1 MWKSQE
7 RIKPEHTA
15 PAAECTPVSAPAPNV
30 PLHAGLADGGHADAG
45 RADAGHADSGL
56 VDAGVLVIDIQ
67 AELAYWE
74 QAYRLSSFHRRD
86 FGFTD
91 YRPSLKFAYDAYLW
105 HYRQP
110 LETLLPALH
119 HKYRQV
125 VPAGERL
132 DWERMCRLVRA
143 VWQRLLRNGPANT
156 APGLSRAAPA
166 KKLQPAPRLR
176 ATVARPPPLPV
187 HAPSRRED
195 RTRFPP
201 V

>member
-1 MWKSQE
+1 MWKSE
-7 RIKPEHTA
+7 DRIKPDHTV
-15 PAAECTPVSAPAPNV
+15 PAAECTPVSAPAHGGPQ
-30 PLHAGLADGGHADAG
+30 HAGAADAGLANAGMVDAG
-45 RADAGHADSGL
+45 M

-74 QAYRLSSFHRRD
+74 QAYRVSGFHRRD
-86 FGFTD
+86 FGFKD
-91 YRPSLKFAYDAYLW
+91 YRSSLKFAYDAYLW

-132 DWERMCRLVRA
+132 DWERMSRLVRA
-143 VWQRLLRNGPANT
+143 VWQRLLCSGARTIASDP
-156 APGLSRAAPA
+156 LRAAPA
-166 KKLQPAPRLR
+166 RKPKPAPRLR
-176 ATVARPPPLPV
+176 AAVAPPQQLPV
-187 HAPSRRED
+187 AVPSRRDD
-195 RTRFPP
+195 RARFPP